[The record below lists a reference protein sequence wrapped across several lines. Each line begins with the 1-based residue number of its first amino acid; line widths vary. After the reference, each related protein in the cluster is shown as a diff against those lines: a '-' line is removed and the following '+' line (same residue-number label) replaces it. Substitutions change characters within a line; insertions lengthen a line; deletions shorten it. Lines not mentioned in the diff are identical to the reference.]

1 MEQFP
6 DHLLIVGDMKVLA
19 RILVAEQIKQF
30 GEAAPRDGRRAHAA
44 RLMRGDENAVLGVG
58 MALQLP
64 ELLDGVDFAVPERG
78 KRLHIG
84 FGEDER
90 QIVLPQHRR
99 AEDLAADGDAL
110 AGQRGDVVFDDVHQ
124 TVKQLFLHRVA
135 PVSLRMARDH
145 VVPYCRSLP

>member
-1 MEQFP
+1 
-6 DHLLIVGDMKVLA
+6 
-19 RILVAEQIKQF
+19 
-30 GEAAPRDGRRAHAA
+30 
-44 RLMRGDENAVLGVG
+44 

-145 VVPYCRSLP
+145 VVPFSSLADPRRREKAGPCPAGTGVISAVLPQKLCLSTARSYGARFVQPFLPSPFHLP

>member
-1 MEQFP
+1 
-6 DHLLIVGDMKVLA
+6 
-19 RILVAEQIKQF
+19 
-30 GEAAPRDGRRAHAA
+30 
-44 RLMRGDENAVLGVG
+44 MRGDEDTVLGVG

-64 ELLDGVDFAVPERG
+64 ELLDGVDFAVPERR

-110 AGQRGDVVFDDVHQ
+110 AGQRGDIVLDDVHQ

-135 PVSLRMARDH
+135 PVSLRIARDH
-145 VVPYCRSLP
+145 VVAVLPFSSLADPCRREKAVRPCPVGTGVISAVLP